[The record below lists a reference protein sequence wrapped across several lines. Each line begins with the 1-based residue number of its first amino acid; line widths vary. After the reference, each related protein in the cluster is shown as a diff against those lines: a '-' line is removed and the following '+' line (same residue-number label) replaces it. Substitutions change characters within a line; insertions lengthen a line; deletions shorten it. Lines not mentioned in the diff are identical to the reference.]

1 MAKKR
6 QNDKLISPSSVASEF
21 RFDETSMSERRIK
34 MIEEYMKAFSGYDP
48 SHLNQ
53 QEAGVRHSLFF
64 AQQFRVSSVILEPSI
79 ESKDNVG
86 EKLLEAQTAAKTF
99 QAHFKESLERVIY
112 HTELFTA
119 LSVLRETVELSSYR
133 NLNRAVIDVH
143 DCIRA
148 TPPEEMNEMMA
159 ITISNVLGKLS
170 SDITFEDLPS
180 IAKELFASG
189 LRVWPQPS
197 NPEKV
202 TEV

>member
-1 MAKKR
+1 MEKKR
-6 QNDKLISPSSVASEF
+6 QNDKETSPSSVASQF
-21 RFDETSMSERRIK
+21 RFDDTSMSERRIRR
-34 MIEEYMKAFSGYDP
+34 MEEYLKTFSGYDP
-48 SHLNQ
+48 SDPNQ
-53 QEAGVRHSLFF
+53 GVAGVKQSLLFSL
-64 AQQFRVSSVILEPSI
+64 QFRATSVILEPSI

-119 LSVLRETVELSSYR
+119 LSVLRETVGLSSNR
-133 NLNRAVIDVH
+133 NLNRAVIDIH

-148 TPPEEMNEMMA
+148 APPEEMNEMMA

-170 SDITFEDLPS
+170 SDITFEDLPF
-180 IAKELFASG
+180 IAEELFASG

-197 NPEKV
+197 NPDKV
-202 TEV
+202 AEV